1 MATVTM
7 KAPAPGGLSNK
18 ARELMEAINTEAGK
32 HNIWV
37 RTQANAPAQRP
48 WFSETGGEG
57 SGQLATG
64 RVAVNQMKTVPH
76 MWKWNEYSAYLKQI
90 SEIAR
95 KADVSPIEFA
105 DRQSILLLNPG
116 LNGRLQVTNTIRCAI
131 SIYNPGDVA
140 PVHLHSPNASRTILS
155 DKGGYTV
162 IEGERCT
169 ANRGDLIL
177 TPNGTWHDHGNDAD
191 EPVVWID
198 TLDWPLMEFLDAAWV
213 DHNMPGA
220 KGNMNVQAVTHGEG
234 YSQKLYSHGGIK
246 PSFVDHQRGVGHS
259 PAPLFHYRGAD
270 VLEMLHS
277 LRGEKGDPHEGIK
290 VDFVNPVTG
299 EPVFKTLNYAAQ
311 LLRPGE
317 ETEFKRETAGTY
329 YVAIEGSGATEVGG
343 KRFEWGKNDL
353 FVVPNFLWRRHINTG
368 KSDAVIYSV
377 SDAALMRNI
386 GQYYAQGRAKDGK
399 VTELTVH

>member
-18 ARELMEAINTEAGK
+18 ARELMEAINTEAAD

-48 WFSETGGEG
+48 WFSETSGEG

-64 RVAVNQMKTVPH
+64 RVALNQMKTLPH
-76 MWKWNEYSAYLKQI
+76 LWKWSEYSGYLKKI
-90 SEIAR
+90 SEIAQ

-131 SIYNPGDVA
+131 SVYNPGDVA

-169 ANRGDLIL
+169 ATRGDLIL
-177 TPNGTWHDHGNDAD
+177 TPNGTWHDHGNDSD

-198 TLDWPLMEFLDAAWV
+198 TLDWPLMEFLDCSWI
-213 DHNMPGA
+213 DEEFPGERE
-220 KGNMNVQAVTHGEG
+220 GNARAQKPVHDDG
-234 YSQKLYSHGGIK
+234 YSERVYGRGGIL
-246 PSFVDHQRGVGHS
+246 PGFVSHPRGIGHETS
-259 PAPLFHYRGAD
+259 PVFHYRGSED
-270 VLEMLHS
+270 RKS
-277 LRGEKGDPHEGIK
+277 
-290 VDFVNPVTG
+290 
-299 EPVFKTLNYAAQ
+299 
-311 LLRPGE
+311 
-317 ETEFKRETAGTY
+317 
-329 YVAIEGSGATEVGG
+329 
-343 KRFEWGKNDL
+343 
-353 FVVPNFLWRRHINTG
+353 VV
-368 KSDAVIYSV
+368 
-377 SDAALMRNI
+377 
-386 GQYYAQGRAKDGK
+386 
-399 VTELTVH
+399 